1 MIASVNLD
9 VSIVNVTNESV
20 AGRQRKGRGRERSEE
35 REGRKKERSSHACRE
50 GWRERGRITRECR
63 EALVLVRRGGRT
75 NSTNFTAPR
84 CKTSTSR

>member
-35 REGRKKERSSHACRE
+35 REGRRKERSRLACREKE
-50 GWRERGRITRECR
+50 GWRERGSITRECR
-63 EALVLVRRGGRT
+63 EALVLVRREG
-75 NSTNFTAPR
+75 
-84 CKTSTSR
+84 